1 VWSCGVS
8 REEAAVALTFD
19 EHAEKYDGW
28 FLKNPNVLA
37 SEVLLIRHALVDP
50 GRTLSL
56 GCGSGL
62 FEWLLRR
69 DHGITIHHGVEPAQA
84 MARIAERRG
93 LSVKIGTAEDVPF
106 EAGSF
111 DTVLLNGT
119 PAYLTDLRK
128 ALRESHRVL
137 EPGGHV
143 VVGDVPASSS
153 YGMLYQLAG
162 LIGTWDDPRLR
173 KIAPRDPYP
182 AEFVREASWRTT
194 EEISAI
200 LREIGFCHLDY
211 AQTLTTHA
219 RFSNDAVEKPVEGY
233 DRGGYVAIRA
243 RKE

>member
-1 VWSCGVS
+1 
-8 REEAAVALTFD
+8 VATLTFD
-19 EHAEKYDGW
+19 THAEKYDGW
-28 FLKNPNVLA
+28 FMKNPNVLA
-37 SEVLLIRHALVDP
+37 SEVLLIKRALGDP
-50 GRTLSL
+50 GRTLSV

-106 EAGSF
+106 EGRTF
-111 DTVLLNGT
+111 DTVLMNGT
-119 PAYLTDLRK
+119 PAYLKDLTR
-128 ALRESHRVL
+128 AFGEAHRVL

-143 VVGDVPASSS
+143 VIGDVPASSS

-173 KIAPRDPYP
+173 KVAPRDPYP
-182 AEFVREASWRTT
+182 VEFVREATWRTT

-200 LREIGFCHLDY
+200 LRAAGFGDLDY

-219 RFSNDAVEKPVEGY
+219 RFSNDAVEEPVAGY

-243 RKE
+243 RKQ

>member
-1 VWSCGVS
+1 
-8 REEAAVALTFD
+8 VATLTFD
-19 EHAEKYDGW
+19 THAEKYDGW

-37 SEVLLIRHALVDP
+37 SEVLLIKRALGNP

-69 DHGITIHHGVEPAQA
+69 DHGITISHGVEPADG

-106 EAGSF
+106 EDGSF
-111 DTVLLNGT
+111 DTVLMNGT
-119 PAYLTDLRK
+119 
-128 ALRESHRVL
+128 
-137 EPGGHV
+137 
-143 VVGDVPASSS
+143 PASSS

-182 AEFVREASWRTT
+182 VEFVREATWRTT

-200 LREIGFCHLDY
+200 LRAAGFGDLDY

-219 RFSNDAVEKPVEGY
+219 RFSNDAVEEPVAGY

-243 RKE
+243 RKQ